1 MKLCSMFPSPAAN
14 QTVDTPNTENVA
26 TISPQVAPAMNQQ
39 PLYYIETTNTFLH
52 QVPAPPLTTSTHTHV
67 TEYPYQSLTTDTYT
81 RNSIVT
87 PLMAAQNP
95 IVPPRAISPPEPTF
109 QELDLENVGEVD
121 NDHDRIIEPIKVRKI
136 EDGKIQLWTD
146 SIFSQLTDAFC
157 IPMDISNPQKP
168 SIPIEFRSRFE
179 RVLCNEY
186 KKCTPTVGGVLKA
199 RQEDYWIMAIMIAG
213 SRQQALDHIET
224 GLEDV
229 RAHARLRRLR
239 ILSFAKLGS
248 GKFKTKWDQFEFLFH
263 FFYQDTAIINVFNC

>member
-1 MKLCSMFPSPAAN
+1 MFPAPAAN
-14 QTVDTPNTENVA
+14 QTVDTSNAENVV
-26 TISPQVAPAMNQQ
+26 TISPQAQAQALTQQ

-52 QVPAPPLTTSTHTHV
+52 QVPAPPLTTNTHTH
-67 TEYPYQSLTTDTYT
+67 PYQSLTTDTYT

-87 PLMAAQNP
+87 PLMAASSA

-109 QELDLENVGEVD
+109 QELDLENVGEVA
-121 NDHDRIIEPIKVRKI
+121 NDHDRMLEPIKVRKI
-136 EDGKIQLWTD
+136 EDGKIQLYTD

-168 SIPIEFRSRFE
+168 SIPIVFRSRFE
-179 RVLCNEY
+179 QALCNEY
-186 KKCTPTVGGVLKA
+186 KKCTPAVGGVLKA

-213 SRQQALDHIET
+213 SRQQVLDQIET